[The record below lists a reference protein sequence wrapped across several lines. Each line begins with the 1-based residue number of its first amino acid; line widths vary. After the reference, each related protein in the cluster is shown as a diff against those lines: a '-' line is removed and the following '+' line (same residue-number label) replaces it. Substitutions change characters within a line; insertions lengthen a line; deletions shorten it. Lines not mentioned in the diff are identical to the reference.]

1 MNADGST
8 LMFVRSDGA
17 VGIGTTSPQTTL
29 EVAGDIRA
37 HDIYATSR
45 FYFEPASNWGAE
57 GNMSMRP
64 DGTPDRR
71 FWYFRRDNWNLNN
84 LSSGGVG
91 VAPGPSYPNPSDARL
106 KDEVREIPDAL
117 DRIAR
122 LRGVHFT
129 WNAEGLRHLSRDI
142 EATTTVGPDATQEE
156 NEQLWEELR
165 QERYQQLRGRR
176 IGLLAQDVEQVAPE
190 LVWTDDQGIKSID
203 YSRLTAVLVEAVK
216 EQQSLIHA
224 LNDRIATTERGA

>member
-1 MNADGST
+1 MLD
-8 LMFVRSDGA
+8 
-17 VGIGTTSPQTTL
+17 VGL
-29 EVAGDIRA
+29 GDIRA

-45 FYFEPASNWGAE
+45 FYFEPASNWGTE
-57 GNMSMRP
+57 PNMSMRP

-84 LSSGGVG
+84 LSGGGVG
-91 VAPGPSYPNPSDARL
+91 VAPGPSLS
-106 KDEVREIPDAL
+106 ES
-117 DRIAR
+117 
-122 LRGVHFT
+122 LRRA
-129 WNAEGLRHLSRDI
+129 AEGRGPRDPRRAGSHRPAAGRALHLERRRPAAPVSGHRGNDD
-142 EATTTVGPDATQEE
+142 GRPDATQEE

-165 QERYQQLRGRR
+165 QQRYQQLRGRR

-203 YSRLTAVLVEAVK
+203 YSLGTAVLVEAVK

-224 LNDRIATTERGA
+224 FYVRIATIERGA